1 MARVSGKTDGDQQ
14 LLKLGSAVRAE
25 RMKRGLSQEAF
36 ADAAGIDRSHMS
48 EIERGKRNLTFLNI
62 LKIAEAMGVP
72 PSQLMAVAGL

>member
-1 MARVSGKTDGDQQ
+1 M
-14 LLKLGSAVRAE
+14 KLGSAVRAE